1 MWCTHKYGE
10 RNIKMRASV
19 VRIYP
24 PPPPPPPTLTENGA
38 CVYGWPW
45 LTRLMVSRA
54 KGQKASAFFIVPSV
68 WGINDSS
75 LLLILC
81 GRGFLTF
88 DYESTPAKKCIALF
102 SPVRM
107 VGKSFVSKTGQ
118 YSPPTPPPP
127 PSENKSAVDCQRLAN
142 W

>member
-1 MWCTHKYGE
+1 MLNAYT
-10 RNIKMRASV
+10 
-19 VRIYP
+19 
-24 PPPPPPPTLTENGA
+24 PPPTPTFTENGA

-54 KGQKASAFFIVPSV
+54 KGEKASAFFIVPSV

-107 VGKSFVSKTGQ
+107 VGKSFVSKIGHP
-118 YSPPTPPPP
+118 SPSQKQIRSRL
-127 PSENKSAVDCQRLAN
+127 SETSELVTLVWESVLCSLLLT
-142 W
+142 